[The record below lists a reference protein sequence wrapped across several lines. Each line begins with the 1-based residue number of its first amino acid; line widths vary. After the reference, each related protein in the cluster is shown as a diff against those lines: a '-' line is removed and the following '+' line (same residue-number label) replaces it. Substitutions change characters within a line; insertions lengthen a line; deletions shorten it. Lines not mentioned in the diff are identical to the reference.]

1 MLYGLGS
8 AHPKVKL
15 ELKISLTSA
24 GSKLFVYN
32 VKLRQTEVH
41 MESRASY
48 FSMGLYY
55 HIWEYFPLPCLR
67 ELPALLCSWTSAL
80 IEITP

>member
-15 ELKISLTSA
+15 ELKISLTSM

-32 VKLRQTEVH
+32 LKSRWAELH
-41 MESRASY
+41 MKSRASY
-48 FSMGLYY
+48 FSLGLY
-55 HIWEYFPLPCLR
+55 
-67 ELPALLCSWTSAL
+67 
-80 IEITP
+80 